1 MRRSD
6 DIIINNLDIFILVL
20 PQDSASFDSPHTVH
34 NHLDH
39 ETQHSL
45 GWEFQILWE
54 TPGKSTKQ
62 TISYLEN
69 LALASGKH
77 ISAAHTQQ

>member
-45 GWEFQILWE
+45 GWEFQIL
-54 TPGKSTKQ
+54 
-62 TISYLEN
+62 
-69 LALASGKH
+69 
-77 ISAAHTQQ
+77 